1 MENIIGQWLLNS
13 PEGRKII
20 KKSKNT
26 EDLKNNVSEYIVKND
41 IIATPMG
48 TVKDIKTI
56 KDWEHIYKNTKFSY
70 KDGGEVEKMKKGA
83 RLDTNWVGNKTK
95 ENWGKNNLYEM
106 YSNNLDL
113 CADLH
118 DYFKQLLEDSDEN
131 YTNEMKNNLIEVL
144 KTGNLK
150 GRNGKEN
157 LKFAQGGATK
167 EFNYSIGGL

>member
-1 MENIIGQWLLNS
+1 MAN
-13 PEGRKII
+13 
-20 KKSKNT
+20 
-26 EDLKNNVSEYIVKND
+26 
-41 IIATPMG
+41 
-48 TVKDIKTI
+48 
-56 KDWEHIYKNTKFSY
+56 
-70 KDGGEVEKMKKGA
+70 GGGVEKMKKGA

-95 ENWGKNNLYEM
+95 ENWGKNDLYEM

-167 EFNYSIGGL
+167 GFNYSIGGL